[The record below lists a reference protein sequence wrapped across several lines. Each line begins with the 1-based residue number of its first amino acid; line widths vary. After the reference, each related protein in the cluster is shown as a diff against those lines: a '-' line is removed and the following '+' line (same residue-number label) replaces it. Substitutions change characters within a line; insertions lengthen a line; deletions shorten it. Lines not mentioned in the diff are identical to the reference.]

1 MGVIQFY
8 PVNDQRSTAIKK
20 GYTLRPLRHST
31 IDEHELAR
39 HVEADSGID
48 HARVEY
54 IMASVVKQ
62 LREMVLNGHK
72 VEIGELGTIGLTCR
86 ATGSDTEEQVTV
98 NNNVKTLQ
106 FTFRPSVML
115 RQQLNTVH
123 FQQTDELPKG
133 CHLVD
138 EHGAILLVDKKVG
151 EETT

>member
-8 PVNDQRSTAIKK
+8 PVNDQRTTAIKK
-20 GYTLRPLRHST
+20 GYSLRPLRLST

-72 VEIGELGTIGLTCR
+72 VELSELGTIGLTCR
-86 ATGSDTEEQVTV
+86 ATGSETEEQVTV
-98 NNNVKTLQ
+98 NNNVKALQ
-106 FTFRPSVML
+106 FTFRPSARL
-115 RQQLNTVH
+115 REQLRDVRL
-123 FQQTDELPKG
+123 QQTDKLPKG
-133 CHLVD
+133 EHLVD
-138 EHGAILLVDKKVG
+138 EHGAKLLINKATTP
-151 EETT
+151 ETI